1 MPSVKVIGVAGYSGS
16 ELARL
21 LIIHPNLDSIQ
32 LIDRRA
38 EEPTPLW
45 KYRPNLR
52 GTTQQMVTGKDDGL
66 PADLVFF
73 ATPDGVTM
81 ELARSYL
88 DRGIRVVDFS
98 GDTRLRDP
106 AIHKT
111 FYGIEHKDPSLLKEA
126 VYGLPELHREE
137 IRTARVVA
145 NPGCYATSVA
155 LGIAPA
161 VKAGLITPGSIIAD
175 CKSGVSGAGKHLSQR
190 MHFAECDGNFNAYK
204 VTGHKHI
211 PEVEQELS
219 LLAGQEVRISFVP
232 HLLPVTRGI
241 LTTLYGELTSKLSA
255 EDVQAVYEKAYSSE
269 PFVRVLPGRGVH
281 PQRGPGFQLPGY
293 FRSCGQPQQ
302 PPHCDKCRGQPHQRR
317 RRAGSPE
324 HELNAGF
331 RGNRGTHAG
340 GDLVVEGT
348 QWNASLHQA

>member
-66 PADLVFF
+66 AADLVFF

-81 ELARSYL
+81 ELARGYL

-98 GDTRLRDP
+98 GDTRLRDT

-137 IRTARVVA
+137 IRSARVVA
-145 NPGCYATSVA
+145 NPGCYATSVG

-161 VKAGLITPGSIIAD
+161 VKAGLITPTSIIAD

-255 EDVQAVYEKAYSSE
+255 ADVQAVYEKAYAGE
-269 PFVRVLPGRGVH
+269 PFVRVLPLGEECTLKGVQGSNFLDVSVH
-281 PQRGPGFQLPGY
+281 VDSRNNRLIVTSVEDNLIKGAAGQAVQNMNLMLGFAETAGLMQPGIWL
-293 FRSCGQPQQ
+293 
-302 PPHCDKCRGQPHQRR
+302 
-317 RRAGSPE
+317 
-324 HELNAGF
+324 
-331 RGNRGTHAG
+331 
-340 GDLVVEGT
+340 
-348 QWNASLHQA
+348 